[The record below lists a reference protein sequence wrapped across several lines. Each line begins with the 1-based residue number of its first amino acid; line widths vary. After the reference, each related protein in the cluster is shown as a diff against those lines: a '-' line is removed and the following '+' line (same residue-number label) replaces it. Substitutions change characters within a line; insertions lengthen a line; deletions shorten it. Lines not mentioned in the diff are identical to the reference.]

1 MNYTPY
7 HIHTMHSN
15 GTTNIDSVT
24 SYKDYIDKAAELGM
38 TAFAFSEHG
47 NIFEWLHKKEY
58 TESKGLK
65 YIHAVEAYLTFT
77 LEEKIRDNYH
87 CILIAKDYEGF
98 KEINSLTSKAYN
110 RLDNHFYYVPRI
122 SFEELSNTSEHII
135 VTTACLAGV
144 LNGGNALNKEKF
156 IGFLSNNRDRCFL
169 EIQHHNCEEQAN
181 YNKTLY
187 ELSKVINVPLIA
199 GTDSHAIDKRH
210 LKGRSLMQK
219 AKDVEF
225 ANEDELDMAFHTYD
239 ELVEA
244 YKNQNAIPMD
254 AVLEALENTN
264 RMANMVEEFSI
275 DRSNKYPKLY
285 GDKSEEVFKQKI
297 NEGYKSRGIYK
308 LPNAQEYLD
317 RVHYE
322 FDTYKHNG
330 AINFMLLEEDY
341 KKAMRSEGVKYGY
354 SRGSVS
360 GSLIAYLLYITEM
373 DSIKYH
379 LNFER
384 FMNKER
390 ISLADVDTDWYSSD
404 REKVKEYLYHKEG
417 LYCCDII
424 TFNTIA
430 LKGAIDDVCRGLY
443 KKGDDDKSYLNIAKE
458 IKSLAEADEAKA
470 REKYKEVFEYVD
482 IVNGVIISIGNH
494 PAGCVV
500 SPFPVD
506 EWFGTCTT
514 STNQYPISTLNM
526 KEIDSLNF
534 VKLDILGLDNVGLI
548 YKTCELA
555 GIPYITPGDIDS
567 EDVNVWRSIRDN
579 TTLIFQWES
588 DFASSL
594 LKDLFSNET
603 ISKIKKRNPN
613 FSYIDLFSMG
623 NGAIRP
629 AGESYRVALSHGE
642 YHDNGCKEL
651 NDFLKPTLG
660 YLVYQCQIIEFLHNF
675 CGYTMGEADVVRRC
689 LDEHSLITM
698 SNGAQKEIKDIKE
711 GDEVV
716 VLNDNGSF
724 GFSNVGKV
732 YDNGVQ
738 DTYEIKTLNQY
749 VLRGTSQHKVLTQ
762 RGWVKIGELTTE
774 DYLMTP
780 KSIKFKSNTS
790 LRPNQ
795 RLSKSD
801 MFLIGMLIGDGTI
814 GSFPMAFTNSDV
826 ELIEKFKECVNKR
839 TRNKKECEFYID
851 SIPGKSVESVYT
863 IKIKS
868 KNYRES
874 TQSLI
879 KRLGLH
885 CYSADKHI
893 PINLME
899 YPMDEKLLS
908 LLGGLFSTD
917 GGAISQSRSIAYYT
931 ISKRLADDV
940 KSLLLKSGIYSY
952 VCSKK
957 VKGYDYDSY
966 NVIINQRDSLLK
978 FKTTILP
985 YVVGKKQNE
994 MMRVIER
1001 NENTTSYNYLMPN
1014 DIVREIKSSARDYNI
1029 TLDKTVKFNSVTD
1042 VKARHII
1049 GELCCPQTYKMLMS
1063 DYMPVKINSIKEVGQ
1078 SHVYDLEINN
1088 VHNYIANGLVV
1099 HNCFSKKL
1107 GTEKHIPRIE
1117 KGFCDTMLA
1126 KYNMPIEKS
1135 SKIVKDFLQVIE
1147 DASDYL
1153 FSKNHSDPYSWI
1165 GYVCGYLRYYYP
1177 LEFLTTALNIWQND
1191 QEKSSEIIDYAKSI
1205 GINIQSIAFGH
1216 SDSEYA
1222 FDKETK
1228 TIYKGI
1234 ASIKYLNGQIAKELL
1249 TLKDNHYDNFV
1260 DILNDTKDMSINA
1273 RQMKILI
1280 GLGFFKEFGD
1290 TNKLLKV
1297 YDIYSTLQKSITPD
1311 GLKKLGLNFED
1322 CRPFVTKATQKSA
1335 FIDACSLLKNIR
1347 VEYEPRT
1354 INEDVKAQC
1363 EYLGYVDIKDEKYDK
1378 MLVILDVKESNY
1390 TTKCKVYSLKT
1401 GKTLEV
1407 RIQNKIYKGCKLK
1420 VGDIIKVLG
1429 QEIKPKSERDAD
1441 GNWVASKTEKVVY
1454 LTKYVRL

>member
-7 HIHTMHSN
+7 HIHTMYSN

-24 SYKDYIDKAAELGM
+24 DYKDYIDKAVELGM
-38 TAFAFSEHG
+38 KAIAFSEHG
-47 NIFEWLHKKEY
+47 NIFSWLHKKEY
-58 TESKGLK
+58 AEEKGLK
-65 YIHAVEAYLTFT
+65 YIHAVEAYLTST
-77 LEEKIRDNYH
+77 LEEKVRDNYH
-87 CILIAKDYEGF
+87 CVLIAKDYEGV
-98 KEINSLTSKAYN
+98 KEINRLTSKAYN

-122 SFEELSNTSEHII
+122 SFEELFNTSEHII
-135 VTTACLAGV
+135 VTTACLASV
-144 LNGGNALNKEKF
+144 LNRGNALDKEKF
-156 IGFLSNNRDRCFL
+156 IGFLSNNRGRCFL
-169 EIQHHNCEEQAN
+169 EIQHHNCKEQAD

-199 GTDSHAIDKRH
+199 GTDSHAINEEH
-210 LKGRSLMQK
+210 LKGRSLLQK
-219 AKDVEF
+219 AKDVKF
-225 ANEDELDMAFHTYD
+225 ANEDDFDMAFRAYD

-244 YKNQNAIPMD
+244 YKKQNALPLD
-254 AVLEALENTN
+254 VVLEALENTN
-264 RMANMVEEFSI
+264 RMADMVEEFAI

-285 GDKSEEVFKQKI
+285 ENSEEVFKQKI
-297 NEGYKSRGIYK
+297 NEGYKSREIYK

-317 RVHYE
+317 RIRYE
-322 FDTYKHNG
+322 FDVFKHNE
-330 AINFMLLEEDY
+330 AIDFMLLEENY
-341 KKAMRSEGVKYGY
+341 KKAMRDEGVRYGY

-360 GSLIAYLLYITEM
+360 GSVIAYLLYITEI
-373 DSIKYH
+373 DSVKYN

-443 KKGDDDKSYLNIAKE
+443 KRGDDDKSYLDIAKE
-458 IKSLAEADEAKA
+458 IKTLAETDEAKA

-482 IVNGVIISIGNH
+482 IVNGVIVSIGNH

-548 YKTCELA
+548 YKTCDA
-555 GIPYITPGDIDS
+555 IGIPYITPGDIDS
-567 EDVNVWRSIRDN
+567 EDKKVWNSIKED
-579 TTLIFQWES
+579 TTLIFQMES
-588 DFASSL
+588 DFAHSL
-594 LKDLFSNET
+594 LKDLFSDST
-603 ISKIKKRNPN
+603 IAKIKKRNPN

-629 AGESYRVALSHGE
+629 AGDSYRVALSHGE

-660 YLVYQCQIIEFLHNF
+660 YLVYQEQVIEFLHSF
-675 CGYTMGEADVVRRC
+675 CGYTMGMADLVRR
-689 LDEHSLITM
+689 
-698 SNGAQKEIKDIKE
+698 
-711 GDEVV
+711 
-716 VLNDNGSF
+716 
-724 GFSNVGKV
+724 
-732 YDNGVQ
+732 
-738 DTYEIKTLNQY
+738 
-749 VLRGTSQHKVLTQ
+749 
-762 RGWVKIGELTTE
+762 
-774 DYLMTP
+774 
-780 KSIKFKSNTS
+780 
-790 LRPNQ
+790 
-795 RLSKSD
+795 
-801 MFLIGMLIGDGTI
+801 
-814 GSFPMAFTNSDV
+814 AF
-826 ELIEKFKECVNKR
+826 
-839 TRNKKECEFYID
+839 
-851 SIPGKSVESVYT
+851 
-863 IKIKS
+863 
-868 KNYRES
+868 
-874 TQSLI
+874 
-879 KRLGLH
+879 
-885 CYSADKHI
+885 A
-893 PINLME
+893 
-899 YPMDEKLLS
+899 
-908 LLGGLFSTD
+908 
-917 GGAISQSRSIAYYT
+917 
-931 ISKRLADDV
+931 
-940 KSLLLKSGIYSY
+940 
-952 VCSKK
+952 KK
-957 VKGYDYDSY
+957 V
-966 NVIINQRDSLLK
+966 
-978 FKTTILP
+978 
-985 YVVGKKQNE
+985 
-994 MMRVIER
+994 
-1001 NENTTSYNYLMPN
+1001 
-1014 DIVREIKSSARDYNI
+1014 
-1029 TLDKTVKFNSVTD
+1029 
-1042 VKARHII
+1042 
-1049 GELCCPQTYKMLMS
+1049 
-1063 DYMPVKINSIKEVGQ
+1063 
-1078 SHVYDLEINN
+1078 
-1088 VHNYIANGLVV
+1088 
-1099 HNCFSKKL
+1099 
-1107 GTEKHIPRIE
+1107 GTEKHIPQIE

-1126 KYNMPIEKS
+1126 KYNMPIEQ
-1135 SKIVKDFLQVIE
+1135 SKQIVQSFLRVIE
-1147 DASDYL
+1147 DASNYL

-1205 GINIQSIAFGH
+1205 GINIQSIVFGH
-1216 SDSEYA
+1216 SDSEYT
-1222 FDKETK
+1222 FDKETN

-1249 TLKDNHYDNFV
+1249 TLKDNHYDNFI
-1260 DILNDTKDMSINA
+1260 DILNDTKEMSINS

-1280 GLGFFKEFGD
+1280 ELGFFNEFGD
-1290 TNKLLKV
+1290 TNKLLKI

-1322 CRPFVTKATQKSA
+1322 CRPFVTKSTQKSV

-1347 VEYEPRT
+1347 VEYEPRA

-1407 RIQNKIYKGCKLK
+1407 RIQIKIYKEYKLK

-1441 GNWVASKTEKVVY
+1441 GNWVASKTEKVINI
-1454 LTKYVRL
+1454 TKYVKL